1 MQGVFPILFTLVRH
15 LRHQC
20 LPSVDSVN
28 MYAYVWLS
36 ESWYDFIVRFWLQPE
51 VTHGW
56 SDLIYWFSIIS
67 LKRWFGGLWSCHM
80 EPHLEPSICTVH
92 ISAWGNLRGLFRCCT
107 QTSLSAADKRHW
119 TRSHYL
125 DLCQCF
131 GEELDAICQP
141 LPRLNIFGTQLRVQ
155 QTTENRKI
163 YGYLCSE
170 LFLYI

>member
-1 MQGVFPILFTLVRH
+1 M
-15 LRHQC
+15 
-20 LPSVDSVN
+20 
-28 MYAYVWLS
+28 
-36 ESWYDFIVRFWLQPE
+36 
-51 VTHGW
+51 
-56 SDLIYWFSIIS
+56 
-67 LKRWFGGLWSCHM
+67 
-80 EPHLEPSICTVH
+80 
-92 ISAWGNLRGLFRCCT
+92 SAWCWQCKYVCICLALWVLIWLYSKSLVTAWGDPRMVWPLLLVFNHKFEKVIWWSLVMPYGTPPGALNLYSPHKCLGEFGGLFRCCT

-170 LFLYI
+170 LLLYI

>member
-1 MQGVFPILFTLVRH
+1 MQGVFPILFTFVRH
-15 LRHQC
+15 LGNQC
-20 LPSVDSVN
+20 LPGVDSVN
-28 MYAYVWLS
+28 MFAYVWLS
-36 ESWYDFIVRFWLQPE
+36 ESWYDFIVRVWLQPE
-51 VTHGW
+51 VTHGFNHKFEKVIWW
-56 SDLIYWFSIIS
+56 SLVMPYGTPPGALNLYSPHKC
-67 LKRWFGGLWSCHM
+67 LGEFG
-80 EPHLEPSICTVH
+80 
-92 ISAWGNLRGLFRCCT
+92 GLFRCCT